1 MSSPV
6 FCYIHGDFW
15 FREPIKP
22 RLAAWNETD
31 RKRIPTVWNHF
42 LQELNVST
50 NVLLRLEAKAL
61 RLADADVETESE
73 MAIDLAFTNFFQT
86 IFENRDELVANNVE
100 LFYLNWRAD
109 HLVQM
114 LGADRSLY
122 TPEISGIRIINAAQ
136 IAEGF
141 SPSDAK
147 ARRAQRF
154 QSDYGPKLKAMDAEY
169 WDKTV
174 PSKKNAAA
182 FEEQKR
188 YLKENR
194 PYNIQ
199 EFSQVFAFR
208 NYSMSQTLEIQPL
221 IATYKSN
228 LIVRVE
234 TLTGSEKTRAR
245 GGIGHIG
252 LLEMRMNQILNP
264 PSPKPAQ
271 VVTIPNANP
280 PPANVARSKPAP
292 KISEVP
298 AEIVTNILLVK
309 NNLKIPLEQLKGTDV
324 HELTINSTR
333 WSDGKL
339 ILDLRFLA
347 TVDDGATPIAPH
359 REDNGMLVIPLK
371 VGGGTP
377 QVAFAVFDS
386 TNGKWETIFFPEQF
400 AGSGAFRLFSWNKS
414 GLCCELFQGNFYL
427 SEGGQV
433 KKYDFKTRQW
443 GTLNIPSQNNSQL
456 YAIDG
461 RLFTANEESIIE
473 ITDGGKGTHIL
484 AGTRRRPAASALD
497 SLGGLGSPVLF
508 SGLNRS
514 LCAIVGKKVFSWD
527 GNDWREIFTLNF
539 SQPPEVF
546 EDAVIVRSISSV
558 DPANLWIFKKDQSE
572 PELCLHDEPKPH
584 PGVSVDRTFNPNDSA
599 LHPLWKSPIGDYLAS
614 CAATSFKS
622 NLYFFVDHAIV
633 TNVSGHWT
641 VVEKNGYH
649 AKLVCL
655 SHDFPEPIVVPLKFD
670 LEGGRPP
677 LKSFG
682 EKFQSFPRLTR
693 STWMIFAGDKLYI
706 GQPDVQG
713 IWAVTISEI
722 ETAVAAQK
730 QIQLGQQAQATAT
743 AEQTRKNLLVK
754 YDRNHNRIID
764 PEEKEE
770 ALDDSAFIESEL
782 DAIDANQNGRL
793 DPAELVYFDANTNK
807 ILEAKEQAGIDIA
820 QQLLAAKLFKKFDV
834 NGDGLLDRPEFIDLW
849 QSGLRA
855 NTVFMPSST
864 FPFPDENHD
873 SQVDIGELGS
883 LLKQLTRNGLRPQ
896 PGSPAFLNQMRADPS
911 KPIDPQQL
919 FKSSIEGYWQNPG
932 GNRLPSSRA
941 SPGGGVTNGT
951 QSGKA
956 Q

>member
-1 MSSPV
+1 M
-6 FCYIHGDFW
+6 
-15 FREPIKP
+15 
-22 RLAAWNETD
+22 
-31 RKRIPTVWNHF
+31 
-42 LQELNVST
+42 
-50 NVLLRLEAKAL
+50 
-61 RLADADVETESE
+61 
-73 MAIDLAFTNFFQT
+73 
-86 IFENRDELVANNVE
+86 
-100 LFYLNWRAD
+100 
-109 HLVQM
+109 
-114 LGADRSLY
+114 
-122 TPEISGIRIINAAQ
+122 
-136 IAEGF
+136 AEGL

-147 ARRAQRF
+147 TRRAQRF
-154 QSDYGPKLKAMDAEY
+154 QSDYGPKLKAMDEEY
-169 WDKTV
+169 WQTIARGRT
-174 PSKKNAAA
+174 PKNNLAA
-182 FEEQKR
+182 FEKQKQ
-188 YLKENR
+188 YLKDNNPFDSR
-194 PYNIQ
+194 
-199 EFSQVFAFR
+199 EFVQMFIFGFKD
-208 NYSMSQTLEIQPL
+208 YSKTQALEIQPL
-221 IATYKSN
+221 LGAYKSN
-228 LIVRVE
+228 LVVQVE
-234 TLTGSEKTRAR
+234 ELPDEKKGRLKI
-245 GGIGHIG
+245 GIIQVGQVEANVG
-252 LLEMRMNQILNP
+252 RILNP
-264 PSPKPAQ
+264 PAPKPKVETAQ
-271 VVTIPNANP
+271 NTNP
-280 PPANVARSKPAP
+280 PPVNVARPKAAP
-292 KISEVP
+292 KIPEAPV
-298 AEIVTNILLVK
+298 EIVTNILLVK
-309 NNLKIPLEQLKGTDV
+309 ENLKIPLEQIRATDI
-324 HELTINSTR
+324 HNLTINSTR

-339 ILDLRFLA
+339 ILDLRFSA
-347 TVDDGATPIAPH
+347 TVDDGASPPVMPISG
-359 REDNGMLVIPLK
+359 DNNMRVIPIK
-371 VGGGTP
+371 ITGGTP

-386 TNGKWETIFFPEQF
+386 TNGKWGTTFFPERF

-433 KKYDFKTRQW
+433 KKYDFKARQW
-443 GTLNIPSQNNSQL
+443 ETLNLPSQNNSQL
-456 YAIDG
+456 YAVAG
-461 RLFTANEESIIE
+461 RLFTASDESIIE
-473 ITDGGKGTHIL
+473 ITDGGKGTRIL
-484 AGTRRRPAASALD
+484 AGTRRRPAASTLD

-527 GNDWREIFTLNF
+527 GNDWREVFTLNF

-546 EDAVIVRSISSV
+546 EDAVIFRSISSV
-558 DPANLWIFKKDQSE
+558 DPANLWISKKDQSE

-584 PGVSVDRTFNPNDSA
+584 PGVSVDRIFNPNDSA

-614 CAATSFKS
+614 SAATSFKS

-641 VVEKNGYH
+641 VAEKNGYH

-655 SHDFPEPIVVPLKFD
+655 SRDFPEPIVVPLKFD
-670 LEGGRPP
+670 LAGGRPP

-682 EKFQSFPRLTR
+682 EKFQSFPRLAR

-793 DPAELVYFDANTNK
+793 DPAEFVYFDANTNK

-820 QQLLAAKLFKKFDV
+820 QRLLAAKLFKKFDV

-919 FKSSIEGYWQNPG
+919 FKSSVEGYWQNPG
-932 GNRLPSSRA
+932 GNRVPSSRV